1 MRRLKLEILS
11 REELEK
17 IHQESLRILE
27 EKGLKILEPEGL
39 KLLSDVGAKVDFNS
53 QIARIPAHIVEDS
66 LKKTPSKF
74 KLYNRNGE
82 LAMTME
88 AYNTYYGGGGFATY
102 FDDYEA
108 GKIRYATQEDMK
120 KHFILG
126 DALPNYEFMHGNC
139 YPSDV
144 PRVTSDRYM
153 WALGFTNQTKH
164 LIIDTYGRDSVKD
177 VIDMA
182 AAIRGSF
189 EEVQKRPIFCI
200 DGATLSPLTIDK
212 SQVQHMMEAGK
223 NGLPIAVHAGAI
235 GGGTAPVSLAGT
247 ITQCNA
253 EVLGALVVVQQ
264 TSPNTPFLAGSW
276 ARHLDMKKGNLVLG
290 SAEFA
295 LMVAAHAQMGKFY
308 NIPTRGGGL
317 LTDAHI
323 PDTQAGYEK
332 VFTCLTPA
340 LAGLNFVSGMGLN
353 GTENTLSLEQLVI
366 DDEIINYTKRILEG
380 ITVTDEKLAVDLI
393 MKVGPGG
400 SFLTEPHTLQHFR
413 EELWDAKV
421 SQRESAWEQWEKK
434 GKLDT
439 RQRAHEIVKKIL
451 ETHKPEEL
459 DKNVQ
464 KEIWDIVKRA
474 DEKYLK

>member
-11 REELEK
+11 QEELK
-17 IHQESLRILE
+17 QIHHASLRILE
-27 EKGLKILEPEGL
+27 EKGVRVLETEGL
-39 KLLSDVGAKVDFNS
+39 KLLHDVGAKVDFDK
-53 QIARIPAHIVEDS
+53 QIAKIPAHLVEDS
-66 LKKTPSKF
+66 LKKTPNKF
-74 KLYNRNGE
+74 ELYNRDGQ

-88 AYNTYYGGGGFATY
+88 GYNTYYGGGGFATY
-102 FDDYEA
+102 FDDYTS
-108 GKIRYATQEDMK
+108 GKIRYVTKEDQK
-120 KHFILG
+120 NQYILG
-126 DALPNYEFMHGNC
+126 DALPNYEFMHANC

-153 WALGFTNQTKH
+153 WASGFIHQTKH
-164 LIIDTYGRDSVKD
+164 LIVDTYGRDSVKD

-182 AAIRGSF
+182 VAIRGSL
-189 EEVQKRPIFCI
+189 EELQKRPIFCI

-212 SQVQHMMEAGK
+212 NQVQHMMEAAK
-223 NGLPIAVHAGAI
+223 NRLPIAVHSGPI
-235 GGGTAPVSLAGT
+235 GGGSSPITLAGT
-247 ITQCNA
+247 ITQANA
-253 EVLGALVVVQQ
+253 EVLAAIVVVQQ
-264 TSPNTPFLAGSW
+264 TSPHTPFLAGSW

-323 PDTQAGYEK
+323 PDAQAGYEK
-332 VFTCLTPA
+332 VFTCLTLA
-340 LAGLNFVSGMGLN
+340 LAGLNFVSGLGLN
-353 GTENTLSLEQLVI
+353 GTENTLSLEQMVI

-380 ITVTDEKLAVDLI
+380 ITITEEKLAVDLI
-393 MKVGPGG
+393 MKVGAGG
-400 SFLTEPHTLQHFR
+400 SFLTEEHTLKHFK

-421 SQRESAWEQWEKK
+421 SQRDSAWEQWEKK

-439 RQRAHEIVKKIL
+439 RQRAHQIVEKIL
-451 ETHKPEEL
+451 TTHHPKEL
-459 DKNVQ
+459 DMSVQ